1 MGEDIIM
8 ERKNISLD
16 EDTLKYLEWLHELT
30 GLNRS
35 LLIRKGIKMLRSHI
49 IKEMKR
55 IIEEN

>member
-1 MGEDIIM
+1 MGEDIAM

-16 EDTLKYLEWLHELT
+16 EETLEYLEWLHELT

-49 IKEMKR
+49 IKEMKGVV
-55 IIEEN
+55 EEE